1 LEYAAKMKIS
11 VYLQKKKIP
20 PYLEKLLNGD
30 DNNSKNFREHIRSY
44 NSMFSFMSTGG
55 VVDKGINIGYGPYVF
70 RMHGQNY
77 HHIGTLLPEEG
88 SKPRWAQLYIY
99 ATEHEIENRIN
110 TSKCYGEKIIS

>member
-30 DNNSKNFREHIRSY
+30 DSNSKNFREHIRSY